1 MIEVLLVDDQPAV
14 RRGVR
19 MRLELEPDMAVV
31 GEAGDGE
38 EALRLL
44 QRLSP
49 RVVLMDLQM
58 PKLDGMM
65 ATAALRAVAPKA
77 GVVILSL
84 QDDAASRG
92 WAAAAGAAGFVSK
105 REPCD
110 ALVAAIRRAATRPDG
125 LEDTRPAGTG
135 PGESPPLGLA
145 AR

>member
-65 ATAALRAVAPKA
+65 ATAALRAVAPESA
-77 GVVILSL
+77 VVVLSL
-84 QDDAASRG
+84 QDDAA
-92 WAAAAGAAGFVSK
+92 
-105 REPCD
+105 C
-110 ALVAAIRRAATRPDG
+110 RRIATRV
-125 LEDTRPAGTG
+125 TVSR
-135 PGESPPLGLA
+135 
-145 AR
+145 